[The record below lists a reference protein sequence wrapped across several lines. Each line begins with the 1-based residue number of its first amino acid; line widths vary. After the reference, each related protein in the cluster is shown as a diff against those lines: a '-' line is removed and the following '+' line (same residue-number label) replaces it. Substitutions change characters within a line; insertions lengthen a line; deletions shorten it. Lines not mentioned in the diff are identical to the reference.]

1 MTLLHT
7 LLLFYNYFFRLTS
20 NFVFAENLKQ
30 YKEENIQHLEKIQEI
45 TTLSAVQDKH
55 LQETTT
61 TLKTTVDALNRL
73 KETYVVL
80 QQEHNVTLENETMY
94 EQKFNQEHD
103 SKNKEIQ
110 FFYFFQH

>member
-1 MTLLHT
+1 M
-7 LLLFYNYFFRLTS
+7 
-20 NFVFAENLKQ
+20 KQ

-103 SKNKEIQ
+103 SELKC
-110 FFYFFQH
+110 FFVFFNIEKS